1 MKHVKATLMDAAGME
16 RTLARLAHE
25 IMERHQDLET
35 LALVGIQRR
44 GEFLARRVVDLIRRH
59 REVAVKFGTVDVTFH
74 RDDFRTR
81 LPSPRVGPTR
91 IAFGVDDLH
100 IILVDDVLYTGRTV
114 RAAMNS
120 LMDFGR
126 PAAIELAVLVD
137 RGHRELP
144 IQADYV
150 GQRHPTAVNEHVH
163 VHVVEVDGEDEV
175 LLLEY
180 GAQGS
185 PSGK

>member
-1 MKHVKATLMDAAGME
+1 MDAAAMS

-25 IMERHQDLET
+25 IMERHHNLET

-44 GEFLARRVVDLIRRH
+44 GEFLARRLAKLVHQH
-59 REVAVKFGTVDVTFH
+59 RNAEVKFGTVDVTFH

-81 LPSPRVGPTR
+81 LPSPRLGPTQ
-91 IAFGVDDLH
+91 IDFGVNDLH

-126 PAAIELAVLVD
+126 PASIELAVLVD

-150 GQRHPTAVNEHVH
+150 GQSYSTSVNEHIH
-163 VHVVEVDGEDEV
+163 VHVAEVDGKDEV
-175 LLLEY
+175 LLMEY
-180 GAQGS
+180 SQ
-185 PSGK
+185 

>member
-1 MKHVKATLMDAAGME
+1 MDAAAIE
-16 RTLARLAHE
+16 RILTRLAHE
-25 IMERHQDLET
+25 ITERHQDLDA
-35 LALVGIQRR
+35 LAFVGIQRR
-44 GEFLARRVVDLIRRH
+44 GEFLARRMVDLIRRH
-59 REVAVKFGTVDVTFH
+59 RNTEVKFGTVDVTFH

-81 LPSPRVGPTR
+81 LPSPRVGPTQ
-91 IAFGVDDLH
+91 ISFGVDDLH
-100 IILVDDVLYTGRTV
+100 IVLVDDVLYTGRTV

-150 GQRHPTAVNEHVH
+150 GHSHTTSLNEHIH

-175 LLLEY
+175 LLMEY
-180 GAQGS
+180 S
-185 PSGK
+185 E

>member
-1 MKHVKATLMDAAGME
+1 VVKRVKATLMDSAAIE
-16 RTLARLAHE
+16 RTLIRLAHE
-25 IMERHQDLET
+25 IMERHQDLAA

-44 GEFLARRVVDLIRRH
+44 GEFLARRVVDLIGGCRKA
-59 REVAVKFGTVDVTFH
+59 EVKFGTVDVTFH

-91 IAFGVDDLH
+91 ISFGVDDLH

-126 PAAIELAVLVD
+126 PASVELAVLVD

-150 GQRHPTAVNEHVH
+150 GQRHPTAANEHIH

-175 LLLEY
+175 LLMEY
-180 GAQGS
+180 GV
-185 PSGK
+185 